1 MLGRDAAEHV
11 DAVDHGRFVDHRT
24 GDDEA
29 PAAAPLTE
37 RPETLHEIE
46 DALSGIDAAQV
57 HAEGFVPE
65 AERTPGSVGVDR
77 AVDLDGVP
85 EDGLRRRCGRRKAFE
100 DELLLGSAAVE
111 QCIGGG
117 EQLIEDREPKWRF
130 RVGCRLEQGRHLGQV
145 QTADRRLVEV
155 RDQRKHTIIDS
166 GNRLEEIGTVG
177 PLPVDPVVGIVERDR
192 RRGEELRAPGVEP
205 GVAGPSNPKNELPR
219 LPPRSS
225 CRAHHGPPT

>member
-1 MLGRDAAEHV
+1 M
-11 DAVDHGRFVDHRT
+11 
-24 GDDEA
+24 
-29 PAAAPLTE
+29 
-37 RPETLHEIE
+37 
-46 DALSGIDAAQV
+46 
-57 HAEGFVPE
+57 
-65 AERTPGSVGVDR
+65 PGSVGVDR
-77 AVDLDGVP
+77 PVDLDGVP

-155 RDQRKHTIIDS
+155 RDQRKHTIIDG

-192 RRGEELRAPGVEP
+192 RRGEELRARASSPGSRGRRTRKRVTSTPSSIVVP
-205 GVAGPSNPKNELPR
+205 GASW
-219 LPPRSS
+219 SS
-225 CRAHHGPPT
+225 HVTLDRAHELSTRMFHPSAAIRVA